1 VIKTIILGII
11 IDRTNKIMKVII
23 RKKYLDFLIKLAFNN
38 KLIKVLS
45 GQRRAGK
52 SYILRQFIDAL
63 IKDHKVSSKNIFYIN
78 FEDEELKDIKN
89 KDDLSELIKKYTKER
104 KPDLKKELYLILDE
118 IQEIT
123 GWEKLLASY
132 LANTQIQY
140 QIYITGSNSNLL
152 SSELATYITG
162 RYIVQEIL
170 PFSYQEFLDY
180 YQLESNQT
188 NLIEYLNSSSLPETF
203 HLNKEEEIIR
213 NYLKAVKD
221 SILLKDIVQRYKV
234 ENVAL
239 LENLFLFLIDNIS
252 NPFSINSI
260 NKTLLANNISTNINT
275 LSNYIKYLEE
285 SFVLHGVSRYDLKG
299 KKILEGEKKYYLNDL
314 GLRKFLFSKFDLANG
329 KFLEN
334 FVYNE
339 LRYHGFEVYTGKIN
353 DLEIDFVAEKNK
365 KRIYIQVAYLLADE
379 KVIQREFGNLQKIKD
394 NWDKIVIS
402 LDPVSMGS
410 VEGIEHKQAWDK
422 NLFTLPAK
430 DLV

>member
-1 VIKTIILGII
+1 MMKT
-11 IDRTNKIMKVII
+11 II

-63 IKDHKVSSKNIFYIN
+63 IKDHKVSSKNIFYVN
-78 FEDEELKDIKN
+78 FEDEEFKNIKN

>member
-1 VIKTIILGII
+1 
-11 IDRTNKIMKVII
+11 MKVII

-63 IKDHKVSSKNIFYIN
+63 IKDHKVSSKNIFYVN
-78 FEDEELKDIKN
+78 FEDEEFKNIKN

-402 LDPVSMGS
+402 LDPLSMGS

-422 NLFTLPAK
+422 NLFALPAK

>member
-1 VIKTIILGII
+1 
-11 IDRTNKIMKVII
+11 
-23 RKKYLDFLIKLAFNN
+23 
-38 KLIKVLS
+38 
-45 GQRRAGK
+45 
-52 SYILRQFIDAL
+52 
-63 IKDHKVSSKNIFYIN
+63 
-78 FEDEELKDIKN
+78 
-89 KDDLSELIKKYTKER
+89 
-104 KPDLKKELYLILDE
+104 
-118 IQEIT
+118 
-123 GWEKLLASY
+123 
-132 LANTQIQY
+132 
-140 QIYITGSNSNLL
+140 
-152 SSELATYITG
+152 
-162 RYIVQEIL
+162 VQEIL

-239 LENLFLFLIDNIS
+239 LDNLFLFLLDNIS
-252 NPFSINSI
+252 NSFSINSI
-260 NKTLLANNISTNINT
+260 NKTLLANNISTNTNT
-275 LSNYIKYLEE
+275 LSNYIKYLEK

-379 KVIQREFGNLQKIKD
+379 KVIKREFGNLQKIKD
-394 NWDKIVIS
+394 NWEKIVIS

-410 VEGIEHKQAWDK
+410 IEGIEHKQAWDK
-422 NLFTLPAK
+422 NLFSLPAK
-430 DLV
+430 DMV

>member
-1 VIKTIILGII
+1 MGII

-63 IKDHKVSSKNIFYIN
+63 IKDHKVSSKNIFYVN
-78 FEDEELKDIKN
+78 FEDEEFKNIKN

-402 LDPVSMGS
+402 LDPLSMGS

-422 NLFTLPAK
+422 NLFALPAK

>member
-1 VIKTIILGII
+1 
-11 IDRTNKIMKVII
+11 MKVII

-339 LRYHGFEVYTGKIN
+339 LRYYGFEVYTGKIN

-402 LDPVSMGS
+402 LDPLSMGS

-422 NLFTLPAK
+422 NLFALPAK